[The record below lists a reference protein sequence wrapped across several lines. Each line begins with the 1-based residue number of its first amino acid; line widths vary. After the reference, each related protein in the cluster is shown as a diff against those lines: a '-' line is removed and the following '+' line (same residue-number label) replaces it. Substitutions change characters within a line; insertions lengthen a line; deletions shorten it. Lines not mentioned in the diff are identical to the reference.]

1 MSMELYKQLLKE
13 NEEHIVFQKMKNN
26 YKMSELS
33 LIFSYQFMFNVK
45 NITAGWKWSSVF
57 QREDCISYLVSLHN
71 IAFVYLYILPELEKA
86 GFDLFFKELDGN
98 YDLFENEDLDF
109 NFYYL
114 PIHQIPLYFIKKHI
128 NKNWH
133 FRSEDFHITKYIE
146 LSDHP
151 QLTPEFVEEFIDTEY
166 NYRRNLMRSIWNFNI
181 LLERNICKTE
191 IINMHNIEGT
201 RKVNVP
207 LYFPVYSL
215 EYFTKNPNISYFI
228 LGNEEPLDK
237 NMKLCDIKSDSIF
250 VL

>member
-57 QREDCISYLVSLHN
+57 QRKDCISYLVSLHI

-114 PIHQIPLYFIKKHI
+114 PIHQIPLYFFK
-128 NKNWH
+128 
-133 FRSEDFHITKYIE
+133 
-146 LSDHP
+146 
-151 QLTPEFVEEFIDTEY
+151 
-166 NYRRNLMRSIWNFNI
+166 
-181 LLERNICKTE
+181 
-191 IINMHNIEGT
+191 
-201 RKVNVP
+201 
-207 LYFPVYSL
+207 
-215 EYFTKNPNISYFI
+215 
-228 LGNEEPLDK
+228 
-237 NMKLCDIKSDSIF
+237 
-250 VL
+250 